1 VTNFRRLTCIVCWYD
16 QITLTGLSLVV
27 LSWLAFLYYCPYLE
41 CDANTPRWP
50 WFLAAACL
58 ATYSV
63 MDNMDGKQAR
73 RTGSSSPLGLL
84 FDHGQRV
91 WRVPWVSFHVLMV
104 VSCFHC
110 AGCDAFN
117 ACIVRCLSWCPDA
130 RMMCGL
136 CVC

>member
-91 WRVPWVSFHVLMV
+91 EGPMGFLPCLDGCVL
-104 VSCFHC
+104 F
-110 AGCDAFN
+110 
-117 ACIVRCLSWCPDA
+117 P
-130 RMMCGL
+130 L
-136 CVC
+136 CRL